1 MNSVIGAVA
10 EAVRSSSGISFIG
23 FSGGLDSSVLL
34 HAAASLGRGEAVRAL
49 HVNHQLHVDA
59 SRWEAHCER
68 FCAELG
74 VALEVRRVRVEGAGS
89 LEAAARHARYG
100 VFLECLSDP
109 ESRLL
114 LAHHRGDQA
123 ETILLR
129 LLQGRG
135 LYGMPEQRSLGS
147 GRLLRPLL
155 SMPRAAL
162 ESYARRASL
171 TWVEDPGNADE
182 NLDRNFVRHR
192 LLPDIRGRWRQVDEA
207 LIQAAAER
215 EREDRLLL
223 RASALD
229 PGSSVLPME
238 KLAGHDEADQLILLR
253 LWLQQRG
260 QRVPT
265 RRSLQTF
272 LRQLTCAADRQ
283 PMLTLSNGSL
293 QRSGTG
299 IHLVPAAPQLDAEYA
314 IEAPGRLC
322 LPHGE
327 LRIEVEDNGLQLVGR
342 PCVRFREGGEK
353 LLHNGHRRSLK
364 QLLQQARLL
373 PWLRGSLPLLFDEQ
387 GLAVVPGV
395 AQRDRL
401 PGIEGPG
408 FSVRWTPRGPFR

>member
-10 EAVRSSSGISFIG
+10 EAVRSSSGTVFIG

-34 HAAASLGRGEAVRAL
+34 HAAASLGSVEVLRAL

-59 SRWEAHCER
+59 DRWEAHCER
-68 FCAELG
+68 FCAQLD
-74 VALEVRRVRVEGAGS
+74 VALEVRRVRVDGAGS

-100 VFLECLSDP
+100 AFLDCLSDP
-109 ESRLL
+109 ENRLL

-155 SMPRAAL
+155 GLSRAAL
-162 ESYARRASL
+162 EGYARRASL
-171 TWVEDPGNADE
+171 SWVEDPGNADE
-182 NLDRNFVRHR
+182 TLDRNFLRHR
-192 LLPDIRGRWRQVDEA
+192 LLPEVRGRWRRVDDA
-207 LIQAAAER
+207 LIEAAAER
-215 EREDRLLL
+215 ERADRLLL

-229 PGSSVLPME
+229 PTSSVLPLE
-238 KLAGHDEADQLILLR
+238 KLTGHDEADQLILLR

-260 QRVPT
+260 ERVPS

-272 LRQLTCAADRQ
+272 LSQLTCAADRQ

-293 QRSGTG
+293 QRYGKG
-299 IHLVPAAPQLDAEYA
+299 IHQVPPAPPLDPVYT

-327 LRIEVEDNGLQLVGR
+327 LQIEVEDDGLQLVGR
-342 PCVRFREGGEK
+342 PFVRFREGGET
-353 LLHNGHRRSLK
+353 LMHNGHHRSLK

-373 PWLRGSLPLLFDEQ
+373 PWLRGTLPLVFDDQ

-401 PGIEGPG
+401 PGIAGPG

>member
-1 MNSVIGAVA
+1 VNGVIGAVA
-10 EAVRSSSGISFIG
+10 AAVRSGSGTVYIG

-34 HAAASLGRGEAVRAL
+34 HAAASLGGVEALRAL

-59 SRWEAHCER
+59 DRWEAHCKR

-74 VALEVRRVRVEGAGS
+74 IVLETRRVRVDGAGS

-100 VFLECLSDP
+100 VFLDYLRDP
-109 ESRLL
+109 ENRLL

-123 ETILLR
+123 ETVLLR

-135 LYGMPEQRSLGS
+135 LYGMPEQRPLGS

-155 SMPRAAL
+155 GLPRAAL
-162 ESYARRASL
+162 EGYAEQASL

-182 NLDRNFVRHR
+182 TLDRNFLRHR
-192 LLPDIRGRWRQVDEA
+192 LLPDIRGRWRRVDDA
-207 LIQAAAER
+207 LIEAAAER
-215 EREDRLLL
+215 ERADRLLL
-223 RASALD
+223 RASAVD
-229 PGSSVLPME
+229 PSSSVLPLE

-260 QRVPT
+260 ERVPS

-272 LRQLTCAADRQ
+272 LRQLSCAADRR
-283 PMLTLSNGSL
+283 PTLTLSNGSL
-293 QRSGTG
+293 QRYGNG
-299 IHLVPAAPQLDAEYA
+299 IHQVPAAPTLDRFYA
-314 IEAPGRLC
+314 VEVPGRLC

-327 LRIEVEDNGLQLVGR
+327 LRIEVDDDGLQLVGR
-342 PCVRFREGGEK
+342 PSVRFREGGEK
-353 LLHNGHRRSLK
+353 LMHNGHHRSLK

-373 PWLRGSLPLLFDEQ
+373 PWLRGNLPLVFDDL
-387 GLAVVPGV
+387 GLAAVPGV